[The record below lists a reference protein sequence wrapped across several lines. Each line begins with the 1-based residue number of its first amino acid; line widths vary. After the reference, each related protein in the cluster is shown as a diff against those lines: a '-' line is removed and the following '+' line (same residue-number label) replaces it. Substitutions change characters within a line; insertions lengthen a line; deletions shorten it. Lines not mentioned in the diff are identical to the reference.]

1 MCTLVEQFAALPD
14 PRVDRTKRH
23 QLLDI
28 VVMAICAVICGA
40 EGWEDRERFAE
51 VPPRWCETFLELPH
65 GSPSPDPVRRVFAR
79 LEPEECGGR
88 LLAWGQEVAS
98 VTPGEGSA
106 MDGKTRRRSPDR
118 AAGKAPMH
126 MGSAWASANR
136 MVWGQGQTDD
146 QSNAITALPELLR
159 VLALTGCLVTSDALG
174 GQRASAA
181 TRVAQG
187 ADDLKDA
194 RDLCRSLDLMKKQ
207 CVVGSTQ
214 L

>member
-1 MCTLVEQFAALPD
+1 
-14 PRVDRTKRH
+14 
-23 QLLDI
+23 
-28 VVMAICAVICGA
+28 
-40 EGWEDRERFAE
+40 
-51 VPPRWCETFLELPH
+51 
-65 GSPSPDPVRRVFAR
+65 
-79 LEPEECGGR
+79 
-88 LLAWGQEVAS
+88 
-98 VTPGEGSA
+98 
-106 MDGKTRRRSPDR
+106 
-118 AAGKAPMH
+118 MH

-207 CVVGSTQ
+207 CIVGSTQ